1 MNIAVEMRNI
11 RKEFDRVVANDDIT
25 LDLKQGE
32 IHALLGENGA
42 GKSTLMNI
50 LFGLYQP
57 DSGSI
62 HLQGKEVRIINP
74 ATASLLGIGMVH
86 QHFKLVQTFTVVEN
100 IILGREPN
108 RCGRL
113 DRVEAISRTREI
125 SRRYGLDVDPEARI
139 EDLPVGMQQRVE
151 ILKMLYREAKVLIF
165 DEPTAALSPQE
176 IDELMKI
183 MRNLAMEGKSVFLIT
198 HKLKE
203 IKAVADR
210 CSVIRRGKLIGTVKV
225 ETATEEQLAE
235 MMIGRPVLLKVE
247 KKPLN
252 PGKVLLRL
260 DRITVMNQRKSP
272 AVKDISFEIRAGEIL
287 GVAGIDGNG
296 QSELVEAIVGLRKLE
311 SGRIEVGGVE
321 VNQLSVRKRV
331 ERGLA
336 HVPADRQKHGLVLD
350 FSLENNIALEV
361 YYRAPYA
368 KYGFLRQA
376 KIREHA
382 IGIMNDFD
390 IRAGNG
396 ALTPA
401 RALSGG
407 NQQKVIIGREMG
419 LGPQVLIAVQPT
431 RGLDIGSIE
440 YIRKRLAEIR
450 DAGHAVLL
458 VSLDLDE
465 LLNLAD
471 RLVVLCRGEM
481 IGSLEAVDADEKE
494 LGLMMAGIGRGARQ

>member
-25 LDLKQGE
+25 LDLQQGE

-57 DSGSI
+57 DGGSI
-62 HLQGKEVRIINP
+62 HLQGNEVRILNP
-74 ATASLLGIGMVH
+74 STASLLGIGMVH

-108 RCGRL
+108 HCGRI
-113 DRVEAISRTREI
+113 DMAEALSRTREI
-125 SRRYGLDVDPEARI
+125 SQRYGLDVDPEAKI
-139 EDLPVGMQQRVE
+139 EDLPIGMQQRVE
-151 ILKMLYREAKVLIF
+151 ILKMLYREANVLIF

-183 MRNLAMEGKSVFLIT
+183 MRNLAMEGKSIFLIT
-198 HKLKE
+198 HKLSE

-210 CSVIRRGKLIGTVKV
+210 CTVIRRGRLIGTVKV
-225 ETATEEQLAE
+225 EAVTEEQMAE
-235 MMIGRPVLLKVE
+235 MMIGRSVLLKVE
-247 KKPLN
+247 KKSLK
-252 PGKVLLRL
+252 PGRVLLRV
-260 DRITVMNQRKSP
+260 DRITVLDQRKLP
-272 AVKDISFEIRAGEIL
+272 AVKNMSFEIRAGEIL

-296 QSELVEAIVGLRKLE
+296 QSELVEAIVGLKKLE
-311 SGRIEVGGVE
+311 SGRIEVDGVE
-321 VNQLSVRKRV
+321 VNQLSVRKRM

-350 FSLENNIALEV
+350 FSLEDNMALEV
-361 YYRAPYA
+361 YYREPYA
-368 KYGFLRQA
+368 KYGVLSQA

-390 IRAGNG
+390 IRTGNG
-396 ALTPA
+396 TLTPA

-407 NQQKVIIGREMG
+407 NQQKAVIGREMG

-440 YIRKRLAEIR
+440 YIRKRLVESR
-450 DAGHAVLL
+450 DEGHAVLL

-465 LLNLAD
+465 LLNMAD
-471 RLVVLCRGEM
+471 RIVVLCRGEM

-494 LGLMMAGIGRGARQ
+494 LGLMMTGIGKEARQ